1 MHMLTEERE
10 LMIIELNMVNSV
22 DLTLELIIF

>member
-1 MHMLTEERE
+1 MPVLTEEGE
-10 LMIIELNMVNSV
+10 MIIIELNMVNSV